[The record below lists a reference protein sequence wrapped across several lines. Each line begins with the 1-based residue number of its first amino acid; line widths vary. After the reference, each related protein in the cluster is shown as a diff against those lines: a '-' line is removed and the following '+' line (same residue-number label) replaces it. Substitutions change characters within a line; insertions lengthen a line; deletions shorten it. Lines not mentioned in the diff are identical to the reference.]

1 MNLILT
7 SNTPAT
13 HNLSHSP
20 DVKYLYIVAEVPGEF
35 QILLSG
41 CLLESLRGISQ
52 TIHVYKKKNSLMLN
66 WNLHKDGGGG
76 AL

>member
-1 MNLILT
+1 MLT

-13 HNLSHSP
+13 RNLSHCSP

-52 TIHVYKKKNSLMLN
+52 TIHVYKKKPV
-66 WNLHKDGGGG
+66 
-76 AL
+76 

>member
-7 SNTPAT
+7 GNTPAT
-13 HNLSHSP
+13 RNLSHSP

-52 TIHVYKKKNSLMLN
+52 TIHVYKKKTV
-66 WNLHKDGGGG
+66 
-76 AL
+76 